1 MMSHVPPSTSTK
13 MPVLHILGYLGLV
26 PFLLLTLLTFF
37 PLIPGWDALQL
48 FQRYSAIIL
57 GFMAGVLWPVWS
69 QRLSVWP
76 LALFAV
82 SLPVLSFLAGL
93 LPTAATLFVELLLF
107 LLLRV
112 GERWFEI
119 DEQYHPAYLQLRK
132 QLTTVVV
139 ACHAALIIKLTLL
152 S

>member
-1 MMSHVPPSTSTK
+1 MHHETPSASEK
-13 MPVLHILGYLGLV
+13 MPVLHVLGYLGLV
-26 PFLLLTLLTFF
+26 PFLVLTILTFF
-37 PLIPGWDALQL
+37 PVIPGLDALQL
-48 FQRYSAIIL
+48 FLRYSAIIL

-93 LPTAATLFVELLLF
+93 LPTALTLSVELILF
-107 LLLRV
+107 LVLRL
-112 GERWFEI
+112 GERWFEL
-119 DEQYHPAYLQLRK
+119 DDQYHPAYLQLRK

-139 ACHAALIIKLTLL
+139 ACHAALVIKLTLL
-152 S
+152 V